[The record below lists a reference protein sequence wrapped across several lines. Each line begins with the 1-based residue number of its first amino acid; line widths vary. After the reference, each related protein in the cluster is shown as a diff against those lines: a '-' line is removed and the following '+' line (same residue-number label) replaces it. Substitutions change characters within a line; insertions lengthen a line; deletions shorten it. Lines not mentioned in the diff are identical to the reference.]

1 MRYQAVIFDF
11 DGTLFNTEQNELSA
25 LDGFMVEVTGAHA
38 PKDKLM
44 KVFGMTGMDGLK
56 YLGCTQEQ
64 IASIAPRWNQ
74 ASLDAL
80 KTTPLFDG
88 MLETLQELRAMGIRR
103 AIVTSRGLNG
113 VQLSLESR
121 KISDYFDTIVCQKDT
136 VEHKPHPAPL
146 LECLRRMELAPQDV
160 IYVGDSAF
168 DMQCAQAAGADSGL
182 ALWGTH
188 EPELPCTYR
197 LNHPK
202 DLLAICK

>member
-56 YLGCTQEQ
+56 YMGCTQEQ

-88 MLETLQELRAMGIRR
+88 MLETLQELRVMGIRR

-113 VQLSLESR
+113 VQLGLESR
-121 KISDYFDTIVCQKDT
+121 KISDYFDTIV
-136 VEHKPHPAPL
+136 
-146 LECLRRMELAPQDV
+146 
-160 IYVGDSAF
+160 
-168 DMQCAQAAGADSGL
+168 
-182 ALWGTH
+182 
-188 EPELPCTYR
+188 
-197 LNHPK
+197 
-202 DLLAICK
+202 